1 MKKNKNAKGKNQ
13 NVLSKLE
20 KAVNKTANPHFNKK
34 SKVENYDK
42 DMINS
47 KEAKGKLKSR
57 IEGPDSIMEFNDLA
71 ALTNKKYEVIP
82 ENEALQSI
90 NSINIIPANQSSNI
104 IMNNILKNSDLNI
117 NKQEIQFLSIPKKP
131 KYVKGMKKEEFS
143 KLEKESFLAWRKAL
157 AEEEMKNI
165 NRTITP
171 YEKNIEVWK
180 QLWMTVD
187 KSELLF
193 QIVDGRNPLYYR
205 CPDLEKYIK
214 EVDPNK
220 QSILIVNKADLMT
233 EEIRK
238 NWADYFKTHNIKY
251 IYFSAVTELEKI
263 EKGEIENNVEI
274 DQSDYRILTRND
286 LVQYIKEEGE
296 KMPKNENNKNK
307 NTLMVGFIGY
317 PNVGKSSI
325 INVLMKKKKAGV
337 ASMPGRTKHYQTL
350 FLPEEPNLN
359 IGEKSIC
366 LVDCPGLIFP
376 SFTTSKADML
386 VNGIYPIDT
395 LSDIYNPIHIIINR
409 IPSKV
414 LCNFYKINLPDIYS
428 AKQFLQVIAKKRGFT
443 TGNGLPEE
451 AKTAKLVLKD
461 YVSGK
466 LLYCYLRPDYT
477 EEKFGVISPFGDV
490 QLTKEEKENLKLI
503 ENIPSNFDDNY
514 EKLYAENEQILEN
527 KKIMGDDV
535 DTNFFNVQKS
545 KDDKDK
551 DLENKP
557 LTKEMRRELKFAIK
571 RGDID
576 EEEAEAITNVKDF
589 EELMEMLQKG
599 KMNDNKERDFIKTN
613 NNLKSKLF
621 ILSNN
626 IEKNNSK
633 SFTGKKSFDLSE
645 DKSTRQSSSKSK
657 KNLIN
662 SLDPDIKIENSF
674 IPIRK
679 DIYGNIIEKGGKHKV
694 SFIDDIKGK
703 YLVEMTLIDVKQKSI
718 RGKNYK
724 KYTIE
729 REARDKEELFCS
741 ELCLMF

>member
-42 DMINS
+42 DIITS

-71 ALTNKKYEVIP
+71 SLTNKKYEVIP

-90 NSINIIPANQSSNI
+90 NTINIIPANQSSNI

-117 NKQEIQFLSIPKKP
+117 DKQEIQFLSIPKKP
-131 KYVKGMKKEEFS
+131 KYKKGMKKDEYF
-143 KLEKESFLAWRKAL
+143 KLEKESFLSWRKAL

-165 NRTITP
+165 NKTITP

-187 KSELLF
+187 KSQLLF

-220 QSILIVNKADLMT
+220 ESVLIINKADLMNK
-233 EEIRK
+233 EIRK
-238 NWADYFKTHNIKY
+238 NWADYFIKNNIKF
-251 IYFSAVTELEKI
+251 IFFSAISELEKI
-263 EKGEIENNVEI
+263 EKGENVSTEEI
-274 DQSDYRILTRND
+274 DQTDYRLFSRNE

-296 KMPKNENNKNK
+296 KIPKNEIDKNK

-325 INVLMKKKKAGV
+325 INVLMKTKKAGV

-350 FLPEEPNLN
+350 FLPSEPKLN
-359 IGEKSIC
+359 IAEKSIC

-376 SFTTSKADML
+376 SFTSSKADML

-395 LSDIYNPIHIIINR
+395 LSDIYNPIQIIINR
-409 IPSKV
+409 IPPKI
-414 LCNFYKINLPDIYS
+414 LCNYYKINLPDIFS

-477 EEKFGVISPFGDV
+477 EEKFGIISPFGDI
-490 QLTKEEKENLKLI
+490 QLTKEEKENHKLI
-503 ENIPSNFDDNY
+503 ENIPANFDDNY

-527 KKIMGDDV
+527 KIIMGENIDE
-535 DTNFFNVQKS
+535 NFFHLQNSQKE
-545 KDDKDK
+545 KNKE
-551 DLENKP
+551 LEKKS
-557 LTKEMRRELKFAIK
+557 LTKEMKRELKFAVK
-571 RGDID
+571 RGDIN

-589 EELMEMLQKG
+589 EELMAMLQKD
-599 KMNDNKERDFIKTN
+599 KIHDNKERDFIKT
-613 NNLKSKLF
+613 
-621 ILSNN
+621 
-626 IEKNNSK
+626 
-633 SFTGKKSFDLSE
+633 
-645 DKSTRQSSSKSK
+645 
-657 KNLIN
+657 
-662 SLDPDIKIENSF
+662 
-674 IPIRK
+674 
-679 DIYGNIIEKGGKHKV
+679 
-694 SFIDDIKGK
+694 
-703 YLVEMTLIDVKQKSI
+703 
-718 RGKNYK
+718 RGVNY
-724 KYTIE
+724 
-729 REARDKEELFCS
+729 
-741 ELCLMF
+741 

>member
-1 MKKNKNAKGKNQ
+1 MKKKKNAKGKNQ

-20 KAVNKTANPHFNKK
+20 KAVNQTANPHFNKK
-34 SKVENYDK
+34 SKVENFDK
-42 DMINS
+42 DIITS
-47 KEAKGKLKSR
+47 KEEKSKLKSR
-57 IEGPDSIMEFNDLA
+57 IEGPDSVMEFNDLA
-71 ALTNKKYEVIP
+71 SLTNKKYEVIP

-90 NSINIIPANQSSNI
+90 NTINIIPANQSSNI
-104 IMNNILKNSDLNI
+104 IMNNVLKNTDLNI

-131 KYVKGMKKEEFS
+131 KYVKGMKKEEFA

-165 NRTITP
+165 NRSITP

-187 KSELLF
+187 KSQLLF

-214 EVDPNK
+214 EVDPYK

-233 EEIRK
+233 KEIRK
-238 NWADYFKTHNIKY
+238 NWADYFKTNNINY
-251 IYFSAVTELEKI
+251 IFFSAAKELEKI
-263 EKGEIENNVEI
+263 EKGENENNEVI
-274 DQSDYRILTRND
+274 DQSDFRIYTRDD

-296 KMPKNENNKNK
+296 KLPKKENEKDKNK
-307 NTLMVGFIGY
+307 NNAIMVGFIGY

-350 FLPEEPNLN
+350 FLPEEPKLN

-395 LSDIYNPIHIIINR
+395 LSDIYNPIQIIINR
-409 IPSKV
+409 IPAKV

-428 AKQFLQVIAKKRGFT
+428 AKQFLQVIAKKRGFY

-451 AKTAKLVLKD
+451 AKTAKLILKD
-461 YVSGK
+461 YVSGN

-477 EEKFGVISPFGDV
+477 EEKFGIISPYGDV
-490 QLTKEEKENLKLI
+490 QLTKEEKENQKLI
-503 ENIPSNFDDNY
+503 ENIPANFDDNY

-527 KKIMGDDV
+527 KKIFGDDV
-535 DTNFFNVQKS
+535 DTNFFSVQK
-545 KDDKDK
+545 KNDEKNK

-557 LTKEMRRELKFAIK
+557 LTKEMKRELKFAVK

-576 EEEAEAITNVKDF
+576 EEEAEAITNIKDY

-599 KMNDNKERDFIKTN
+599 KMNDNKERDFIKT
-613 NNLKSKLF
+613 
-621 ILSNN
+621 
-626 IEKNNSK
+626 
-633 SFTGKKSFDLSE
+633 
-645 DKSTRQSSSKSK
+645 
-657 KNLIN
+657 
-662 SLDPDIKIENSF
+662 
-674 IPIRK
+674 
-679 DIYGNIIEKGGKHKV
+679 
-694 SFIDDIKGK
+694 
-703 YLVEMTLIDVKQKSI
+703 
-718 RGKNYK
+718 RG
-724 KYTIE
+724 IH
-729 REARDKEELFCS
+729 F
-741 ELCLMF
+741 

>member
-42 DMINS
+42 DLINT

-57 IEGPDSIMEFNDLA
+57 IEGPDSVMEFNDLA
-71 ALTNKKYEVIP
+71 SLTNKKYEVIP

-90 NSINIIPANQSSNI
+90 NTINIIPANQSSNI

-117 NKQEIQFLSIPKKP
+117 NKQEFQFLSIPKKP
-131 KYVKGMKKEEFS
+131 KYVKGMKKEEYA
-143 KLEKESFLAWRKAL
+143 KLEKESFLAWRKSL

-165 NRTITP
+165 NRSITP

-187 KSELLF
+187 KSQLLF

-214 EVDPNK
+214 EVDVNK

-233 EEIRK
+233 IEIRK
-238 NWADYFKTHNIKY
+238 NWADYFKTNNINY
-251 IYFSAVTELEKI
+251 IFFSAVKELEKI
-263 EKGEIENNVEI
+263 EKGEIENNPVI
-274 DQSDYRILTRND
+274 DESDYRIYTRDD
-286 LVQYIKEEGE
+286 LVQYIKEQGE
-296 KMPKNENNKNK
+296 KLPKNENEKEKNK
-307 NTLMVGFIGY
+307 NNALMVGFIGY

-350 FLPEEPNLN
+350 FLPGEPKLN
-359 IGEKSIC
+359 IEEKSIC

-386 VNGIYPIDT
+386 INGIYPIDT
-395 LSDIYNPIHIIINR
+395 LSDIYNPIQIIINR

-414 LCNFYKINLPDIYS
+414 LCNFYKIKLPDIYS

-461 YVSGK
+461 YVSGN
-466 LLYCYLRPDYT
+466 LLFCYLRPDYT
-477 EEKFGVISPFGDV
+477 EEKFGIISPYGDV
-490 QLTKEEKENLKLI
+490 QLTKEEKEKQKLI
-503 ENIPSNFDDNY
+503 ENIPANFDDNY

-527 KKIMGDDV
+527 KKIFGDDV
-535 DTNFFNVQKS
+535 DTNFFNVQKT
-545 KDDKDK
+545 KDEINK
-551 DLENKP
+551 DLANKP
-557 LTKEMRRELKFAIK
+557 LTKEMKRELKFAVK

-576 EEEAEAITNVKDF
+576 EEEAEAITNIKDY
-589 EELMEMLQKG
+589 EELMDMLQKG
-599 KMNDNKERDFIKTN
+599 KMNDNKERDFIKT
-613 NNLKSKLF
+613 
-621 ILSNN
+621 
-626 IEKNNSK
+626 
-633 SFTGKKSFDLSE
+633 
-645 DKSTRQSSSKSK
+645 
-657 KNLIN
+657 
-662 SLDPDIKIENSF
+662 
-674 IPIRK
+674 
-679 DIYGNIIEKGGKHKV
+679 
-694 SFIDDIKGK
+694 
-703 YLVEMTLIDVKQKSI
+703 
-718 RGKNYK
+718 RG
-724 KYTIE
+724 IH
-729 REARDKEELFCS
+729 F
-741 ELCLMF
+741 

>member
-34 SKVENYDK
+34 SKVENFDK
-42 DMINS
+42 DIIAS
-47 KEAKGKLKSR
+47 KEVKSKLKSR
-57 IEGPDSIMEFNDLA
+57 IEGPDSVMEFNDLA
-71 ALTNKKYEVIP
+71 SLTNKKYEVIP

-90 NSINIIPANQSSNI
+90 NTINIIPANQSSNI

-131 KYVKGMKKEEFS
+131 KYKKGMKKEEYL

-157 AEEEMKNI
+157 AEEEMKSI

-187 KSELLF
+187 KSQLLF

-220 QSILIVNKADLMT
+220 QSVLLVNKADLVND
-233 EEIRK
+233 EIRK
-238 NWADYFKTHNIKY
+238 NWADYFKTHNINF
-251 IYFSAVTELEKI
+251 IFFSAMSELEKI
-263 EKGEIENNVEI
+263 EKGENEDSEKI
-274 DQSDYRILTRND
+274 DESDYRIFTRND
-286 LVQYIKEEGE
+286 LIQYIKEEGE
-296 KMPKNENNKNK
+296 KIPKNENDKNK
-307 NTLMVGFIGY
+307 NSLMIGFIGY

-325 INVLMKKKKAGV
+325 INVLMKNKKVGV

-350 FLPEEPNLN
+350 FLPEEPSLG
-359 IGEKSIC
+359 IIEKSIC

-376 SFTTSKADML
+376 SFISSKADML

-395 LSDIYNPIHIIINR
+395 LSDIYNPIQIIINR
-409 IPSKV
+409 IPSKI
-414 LCNFYKINLPDIYS
+414 LCDFYKINLPDIYS
-428 AKQFLQVIAKKRGFT
+428 AKQFLQIIAKKRGFT

-477 EEKFGVISPFGDV
+477 EEKFGNISPFGDV
-490 QLTKEEKENLKLI
+490 KLTKEEKENQKLI
-503 ENIPSNFDDNY
+503 ENIPANFDDNY

-527 KKIMGDDV
+527 KKIMGENIDE
-535 DTNFFNVQKS
+535 NFFHTQNS
-545 KDDKDK
+545 KDNKNK
-551 DLENKP
+551 ELESKP
-557 LTKEMRRELKFAIK
+557 LTKEMKRELKFAVK

-576 EEEAEAITNVKDF
+576 EEEAEAITNIKDF
-589 EELMEMLQKG
+589 EELMAMLQKD
-599 KMNDNKERDFIKTN
+599 KINNNKERDFIKT
-613 NNLKSKLF
+613 
-621 ILSNN
+621 
-626 IEKNNSK
+626 
-633 SFTGKKSFDLSE
+633 
-645 DKSTRQSSSKSK
+645 
-657 KNLIN
+657 
-662 SLDPDIKIENSF
+662 
-674 IPIRK
+674 
-679 DIYGNIIEKGGKHKV
+679 
-694 SFIDDIKGK
+694 
-703 YLVEMTLIDVKQKSI
+703 
-718 RGKNYK
+718 RGIHY
-724 KYTIE
+724 
-729 REARDKEELFCS
+729 
-741 ELCLMF
+741 

>member
-42 DMINS
+42 DIITS

-71 ALTNKKYEVIP
+71 SLTNKKYEVIP

-90 NSINIIPANQSSNI
+90 NTINIIPANQSSNI

-117 NKQEIQFLSIPKKP
+117 DKQEIQFLSIPKKP
-131 KYVKGMKKEEFS
+131 KYKKGMKKDEYF
-143 KLEKESFLAWRKAL
+143 KLEKESFLSWRKAL

-165 NRTITP
+165 NKTITK

-187 KSELLF
+187 KSQLLF

-220 QSILIVNKADLMT
+220 ESVLIINKADLMNK
-233 EEIRK
+233 EIRK
-238 NWADYFKTHNIKY
+238 NWADYFIKNNIKF
-251 IYFSAVTELEKI
+251 IFFSAISELEKI
-263 EKGEIENNVEI
+263 EKGENVSTEEI
-274 DQSDYRILTRND
+274 DQTDYRLFSRNE

-296 KMPKNENNKNK
+296 KIPKNEIDKNK

-325 INVLMKKKKAGV
+325 INVLMKTKKAGV

-350 FLPEEPNLN
+350 FLPSEPKLK
-359 IGEKSIC
+359 IAEKSIC

-376 SFTTSKADML
+376 SFTSSKADML

-395 LSDIYNPIHIIINR
+395 LSDIYNPIQIIINR
-409 IPSKV
+409 IPPKI
-414 LCNFYKINLPDIYS
+414 LCNYYKINLPDIFS

-477 EEKFGVISPFGDV
+477 EEKFGIISPFGDI
-490 QLTKEEKENLKLI
+490 QLTKEEKENHKLI
-503 ENIPSNFDDNY
+503 ENIPANFDDNY

-527 KKIMGDDV
+527 KIIMGENIDE
-535 DTNFFNVQKS
+535 NFFHLQNSQKE
-545 KDDKDK
+545 KNKE
-551 DLENKP
+551 LEKKS
-557 LTKEMRRELKFAIK
+557 LTKEMKRELKFAVK
-571 RGDID
+571 RGDIN

-589 EELMEMLQKG
+589 EELMAMLQKD
-599 KMNDNKERDFIKTN
+599 KIHDNKERDFIKT
-613 NNLKSKLF
+613 
-621 ILSNN
+621 
-626 IEKNNSK
+626 
-633 SFTGKKSFDLSE
+633 
-645 DKSTRQSSSKSK
+645 
-657 KNLIN
+657 
-662 SLDPDIKIENSF
+662 
-674 IPIRK
+674 
-679 DIYGNIIEKGGKHKV
+679 
-694 SFIDDIKGK
+694 
-703 YLVEMTLIDVKQKSI
+703 
-718 RGKNYK
+718 RGVNY
-724 KYTIE
+724 
-729 REARDKEELFCS
+729 
-741 ELCLMF
+741 